1 MTPEETLRALL
12 ERVDAARPMVVV
24 RWVDEPRIVPEHASG
39 FTVGHRTYIT
49 VMAQIDGAID
59 QHRIEDLTLR
69 QVKQVASSYPLRV
82 LYRSD
87 NQSK

>member
-1 MTPEETLRALL
+1 MNPEDVLKALFA
-12 ERVDAARPMVVV
+12 RVDDARPIVVV
-24 RWVDEPRIVPEHASG
+24 RWVDEPRIVPENVSG

-49 VMAQIDGAID
+49 VMAQIDGALD
-59 QHRIEDLTLR
+59 QHRIDDLTLR
-69 QVKQVASSYPLRV
+69 QVKQIASSYPLRV

>member
-1 MTPEETLRALL
+1 MNPEDALCAL
-12 ERVDAARPMVVV
+12 FERVDDARPMVVV

-49 VMAQIDGAID
+49 VMAQIDGELSS
-59 QHRIEDLTLR
+59 HRIEDLTLK
-69 QVKQVASSYPLRV
+69 QVKRIASGYALRV